1 MASRYSLRAFLFAVR
16 VAFGLDTV
24 MWRFAS
30 AAFARGLF
38 GGGGPTGSGGG
49 SNLFGFGGTGGL
61 LGDGSSSTVT
71 SSSSSSNSTSSNS
84 GSLADADSAALG
96 PAFVPTG
103 AAATAGFVICAGS
116 AATADFVLSTRFISS
131 SPGNAGTG
139 SAIYE
144 TSSFGFAGMAFDGTA
159 IDCTALPG
167 GALLFVLFG
176 GGGIIAV
183 ARVAPS
189 DGSICCLGGGGNG
202 GLLFFATGPLDFCT
216 GAGLAG
222 SQTSAFALAFRR
234 APFLSLRAAILNISL
249 FPRSKSLAFLLAIRF
264 LIGSSSEEFGSSMI
278 SSRFESGSYQPPGGP
293 LFRPRRLFLAG
304 GCLTSGFS
312 RSLVFAWLLEY
323 AQQLV
328 TVLLWLLLLMWALA
342 PC

>member
-1 MASRYSLRAFLFAVR
+1 
-16 VAFGLDTV
+16 

-116 AATADFVLSTRFISS
+116 AATADFVLSTRFTSS

-189 DGSICCLGGGGNG
+189 DGSICCLGGRWQRRVALLCNRSF
-202 GLLFFATGPLDFCT
+202 GLLHWRWFSRLADL
-216 GAGLAG
+216 GL
-222 SQTSAFALAFRR
+222 R
-234 APFLSLRAAILNISL
+234 
-249 FPRSKSLAFLLAIRF
+249 
-264 LIGSSSEEFGSSMI
+264 
-278 SSRFESGSYQPPGGP
+278 
-293 LFRPRRLFLAG
+293 
-304 GCLTSGFS
+304 SGFS
-312 RSLVFAWLLEY
+312 TGAIPVIAGSDPQHLTLPPVEESCLPSCNSIPHWLIFRG
-323 AQQLV
+323 V
-328 TVLLWLLLLMWALA
+328 WLFNDF
-342 PC
+342 

>member
-1 MASRYSLRAFLFAVR
+1 
-16 VAFGLDTV
+16 
-24 MWRFAS
+24 
-30 AAFARGLF
+30 
-38 GGGGPTGSGGG
+38 
-49 SNLFGFGGTGGL
+49 
-61 LGDGSSSTVT
+61 
-71 SSSSSSNSTSSNS
+71 
-84 GSLADADSAALG
+84 
-96 PAFVPTG
+96 
-103 AAATAGFVICAGS
+103 
-116 AATADFVLSTRFISS
+116 
-131 SPGNAGTG
+131 
-139 SAIYE
+139 
-144 TSSFGFAGMAFDGTA
+144 MAFDGTA

-167 GALLFVLFG
+167 GALLFVFFG

-216 GAGLAG
+216 GAGSAG

-328 TVLLWLLLLMWALA
+328 TVLLWLFALDVGTSALLGLVFGLFGGGIPALLQQPLQPLLVSRQLVCDHVCLPA
-342 PC
+342 VHV

>member
-1 MASRYSLRAFLFAVR
+1 MASRHSLRAFLFAVR

-30 AAFARGLF
+30 AAFAGALF

-49 SNLFGFGGTGGL
+49 SNLLGFGGTGGL

-96 PAFVPTG
+96 PAFIPTG

-116 AATADFVLSTRFISS
+116 AATADFAVSTRFISS

-159 IDCTALPG
+159 IHCTALAG
-167 GALLFVLFG
+167 GALLFVLFGGGG

-202 GLLFFATGPLDFCT
+202 GLLFFATGPLDSCT

-222 SQTSAFALAFRR
+222 SQTSALALAFRR
-234 APFLSLRAAILNISL
+234 APFLSLRAAILGRRILPSFL
-249 FPRSKSLAFLLAIRF
+249 QFDSSLAHLQSWLFNDFWSIWWIVPASRWTSFPTASPLFGWWLFDLRLLSFFGVRFGFLSMR
-264 LIGSSSEEFGSSMI
+264 SSS
-278 SSRFESGSYQPPGGP
+278 
-293 LFRPRRLFLAG
+293 
-304 GCLTSGFS
+304 
-312 RSLVFAWLLEY
+312 
-323 AQQLV
+323 
-328 TVLLWLLLLMWALA
+328 
-342 PC
+342 